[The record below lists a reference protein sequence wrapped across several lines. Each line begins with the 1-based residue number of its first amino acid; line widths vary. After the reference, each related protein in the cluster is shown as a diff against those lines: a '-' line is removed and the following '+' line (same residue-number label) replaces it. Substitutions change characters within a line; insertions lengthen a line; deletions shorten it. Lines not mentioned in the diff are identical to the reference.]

1 MKARFTGAKMSEDG
15 GFYSAIPEYCAFFK
29 EKSALCNEF
38 NASVLLLSGKLDAQT
53 PHVFAEYLLN
63 ELQGDPSSEVC
74 GMKVLASYVRGG
86 GSLDNLYVH
95 EMPTFNVINPA
106 TYLYMY
112 FGTDDAYDG
121 VYNASLVA

>member
-38 NASVLLLSGKLDAQT
+38 NMVA
-53 PHVFAEYLLN
+53 
-63 ELQGDPSSEVC
+63 GDPSSEVC